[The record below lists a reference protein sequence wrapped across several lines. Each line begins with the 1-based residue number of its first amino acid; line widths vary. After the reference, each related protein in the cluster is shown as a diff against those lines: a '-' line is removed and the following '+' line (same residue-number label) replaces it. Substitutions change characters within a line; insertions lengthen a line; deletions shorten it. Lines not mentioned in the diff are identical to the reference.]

1 MKKKKNNYLFR
12 TVCVIICLLVLLFLE
27 WVFTGQSIVVGIDN
41 GSCIHDKLA
50 VIIFDTGRYI
60 SMISIVTLIVL
71 TIIFKNKSN
80 KFFIMLLLVSIIFV
94 FVIPIGFSMKSS
106 NIRNND
112 ICRGS
117 LWNSKYCQMK
127 NGECI
132 KEVEVDKYE

>member
-50 VIIFDTGRYI
+50 VSIFDTGRYI

>member
-50 VIIFDTGRYI
+50 VSIFDTGRYI

-80 KFFIMLLLVSIIFV
+80 KFFIILLLVSIIFV

>member
-50 VIIFDTGRYI
+50 VSMFDTGRYI
-60 SMISIVTLIVL
+60 SMISIIVVMIL
-71 TIIFKNKSN
+71 TIIFRKKSN
-80 KFFIMLLLVSIIFV
+80 KFFAIFLLIFSIFV

-112 ICRGS
+112 ICRGT
-117 LWNSKYCQMK
+117 LWDSKYCQKK
-127 NGECI
+127 NGKCI